1 MTLLDVLDTIW
12 IMGMKDEFKDG
23 TEWVKANLRWNLNRQ
38 VSVFETN
45 IRALG
50 GLLAAYDLSGDAV
63 FLEKAK
69 DLGERL
75 LKVRAVSLC
84 VCVRL
89 CVSVCAPGLL
99 GHVLGGRRA
108 SCVC

>member
-1 MTLLDVLDTIW
+1 MGMTLLDVLDTIW

-84 VCVRL
+84 VSVCLCASVCVCVRL
-89 CVSVCAPGLL
+89 CVHLAC
-99 GHVLGGRRA
+99 
-108 SCVC
+108 